1 MTTGKIYPTNGDYN
15 LSVQNLSRFGQEP
28 RLVAAQPQTMANG
41 GLIAYSGGYSR
52 VYPVKSG
59 RGTFALRCWTADVG
73 DARERYRRIGE
84 YLNKQGLPFFVEF
97 EYLENAILVK
107 GQRYPVLWMEWAEG
121 PRLRD
126 YVAQHLG
133 DAPGL
138 RAVADSFGE
147 MVAALHDREISH
159 GDLQDENI
167 VVQNGGA
174 GPRMRLIDYDSLFVP
189 TLRGYPDQIIG
200 ISHYQHPRRAALGTA
215 SEKVDHFSELVIY
228 LSILAY
234 AQNPRLWNPHY
245 EKRLLFAD
253 SDFVDP
259 DQSPAFGMLRYMT
272 GEVRMLTDCL
282 VGYCREGQVER
293 LPPLEQVIGR
303 IGSAGSRGAPASPG
317 GGLPD
322 DFLNTPPTPAGPA
335 GQTILLPDDFLATSR
350 RPAAPAGPKILLP
363 DDFLGTPPAPSGPA
377 PAPHGGLILPPGYSH
392 PTSASAPAP
401 SAQASDPWAGFLQP
415 RDKWGTFYQAATR
428 TATSAPAPPQPQPG
442 LRTQPP
448 PRSRPAVPPVPS
460 LAPPTAVGPAT
471 PRQPTAPT
479 PGGNQGSGI
488 GLKLFLLLILI
499 LVVLF
504 MVGCFAPVTGQTP
517 LHPQEESGRTTR
529 GSRMR

>member
-1 MTTGKIYPTNGDYN
+1 MATGKIYPTNGDYN

-84 YLNKQGLPFFVEF
+84 YLSRQGLPFFVEF

-133 DAPGL
+133 DAPRL

-147 MVAALHDREISH
+147 MVAALHEKEISH

-174 GPRMRLIDYDSLFVP
+174 GPKMRLIDYDSLFVP

-234 AQNPRLWNPHY
+234 AQNPNLWNPHY

-259 DQSPAFGMLRYMT
+259 DQSPSFGMLRYMT

-282 VGYCREGQVER
+282 VAYCREGQVER
-293 LPPLEQVIGR
+293 LPPLEQVIGTV
-303 IGSAGSRGAPASPG
+303 GSAGWRGAPTSPG
-317 GGLPD
+317 GIII
-322 DFLNTPPTPAGPA
+322 PPGSLRPNGGPA
-335 GQTILLPDDFLATSR
+335 PS
-350 RPAAPAGPKILLP
+350 PSAPPSSP
-363 DDFLGTPPAPSGPA
+363 SPPAP
-377 PAPHGGLILPPGYSH
+377 
-392 PTSASAPAP
+392 
-401 SAQASDPWAGFLQP
+401 QATDPWAGFLQP
-415 RDKWGTFYQAATR
+415 RDSWGAFYEAAAR
-428 TATSAPAPPQPQPG
+428 TATTAQPQPQS
-442 LRTQPP
+442 QPA
-448 PRSRPAVPPVPS
+448 PRAQPMAAPARPRPAVPPVPS
-460 LAPPTAVGPAT
+460 LTPPTAVGPAA
-471 PRQPTAPT
+471 PRQPAALAS
-479 PGGNQGSGI
+479 GGGQGSGT
-488 GLKLFLLLILI
+488 GANLFFLLILI

-504 MVGCFAPVTGQTP
+504 MVGYCTPVAG
-517 LHPQEESGRTTR
+517 
-529 GSRMR
+529 